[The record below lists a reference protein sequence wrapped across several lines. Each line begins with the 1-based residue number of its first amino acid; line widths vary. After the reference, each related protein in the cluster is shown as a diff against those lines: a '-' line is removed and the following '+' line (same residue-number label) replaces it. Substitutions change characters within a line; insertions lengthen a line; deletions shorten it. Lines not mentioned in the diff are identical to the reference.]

1 MRFKR
6 IYIEITNIC
15 NLSCEFCEPH
25 TRENR
30 FMKKA
35 EFEEIL
41 EKIADF
47 TSHIYLH
54 VKGEPLL
61 HPEFD
66 DFVKIAHSKGF
77 QINLTTNA
85 TLLENHLES
94 TKYLR
99 QINISF
105 HATNNEKILET
116 SKKIKNCIV
125 NYRIWNINEN
135 KEALELIK
143 KVFNINEEIDLNKTQ
158 NYTLEQNIFLSIASK
173 FKWPSLKDNASS
185 NGYCHALK
193 DQIAILVDGTVV
205 PCCLDNNGDI
215 KLGNIF
221 NETLEEIL
229 KKEKTINI
237 IENFRNRI
245 AIEELC
251 KKCTYK
257 NRF

>member
-6 IYIEITNIC
+6 IYIEITNVC
-15 NLSCEFCEPH
+15 NLNCDFCAPH
-25 TRENR
+25 NRENR
-30 FMKKA
+30 FMKIE

-41 EKIADF
+41 NKISTY

-61 HPEFD
+61 HPQFPE
-66 DFVKIAHSKGF
+66 FVKLAHSKGF

-85 TLLENHLES
+85 TLLKNHLDL

-99 QINISF
+99 Q
-105 HATNNEKILET
+105 T
-116 SKKIKNCIV
+116 
-125 NYRIWNINEN
+125 
-135 KEALELIK
+135 
-143 KVFNINEEIDLNKTQ
+143 EEINFEKSP
-158 NYTLEQNIFLSIASK
+158 NYTLAPNIYLSTASK
-173 FKWPSLKDNASS
+173 FKWPSLKDSTSS

-193 DQIAILVDGTVV
+193 DQIAVLVDGTVV

-215 KLGNIF
+215 NLGNIF
-221 NETLEEIL
+221 EESLEDIL
-229 KKEKTINI
+229 QKEKTLKI
-237 IENFRNRI
+237 IENFKNRI
-245 AIEELC
+245 ATEELC

>member
-6 IYIEITNIC
+6 IYIEITNVC
-15 NLSCEFCEPH
+15 NLNCEFCEPH
-25 TRENR
+25 KRKNR
-30 FMKKA
+30 FMTFD
-35 EFEEIL
+35 EFETIL
-41 EKIADF
+41 NKISNF
-47 TSHIYLH
+47 SSYIYLH

-66 DFVKIAHSKGF
+66 KFVKLAYEKGF

-85 TLLENHLES
+85 TLLENHLEN

-99 QINISF
+99 QINVSF
-105 HATNNEKILET
+105 HATNNEKILKT
-116 SKKIKNCIV
+116 TKKISDCII
-125 NYRIWNINEN
+125 NYRIWNFNEN
-135 KEALELIK
+135 NEALELIK
-143 KVFNINEEIDLNKTQ
+143 KEIS
-158 NYTLEQNIFLSIASK
+158 NYTLAENIFLSLATR
-173 FKWPSLKDNASS
+173 FDWPSLDKQTLS

-215 KLGNIF
+215 ALGNIF
-221 NETLEEIL
+221 EESLTEIL
-229 KKEKTINI
+229 EKEKTKKI
-237 IENFRNRI
+237 IDGFKNRI
-245 AIEELC
+245 AIEDLC

>member
-1 MRFKR
+1 MQFKR

-15 NLSCEFCEPH
+15 NLNCEFCAPH

-30 FMKKA
+30 YMKKA
-35 EFEEIL
+35 EFEQL
-41 EKIADF
+41 LDKISAY
-47 TSHIYLH
+47 TKHIYLH
-54 VKGEPLL
+54 VKGEPLI

-66 DFVKIAHSKGF
+66 EFVKIAHAKGF

-85 TLLENHLES
+85 TLLEKHLEI

-99 QINISF
+99 QINVSF
-105 HATNNEKILET
+105 HATNDAQIIETTRKI
-116 SKKIKNCIV
+116 NDCII

-135 KEALELIK
+135 NEALELIK
-143 KVFNINEEIDLNKTQ
+143 KEFGITESLDFEQKQ
-158 NYTLEQNIFLSIASK
+158 NYTLAPNKFLSIASK
-173 FKWPSLKDNASS
+173 FKWPSLTDKDTS

-215 KLGNIF
+215 PLGNIF
-221 NETLEEIL
+221 TEDLSSIL
-229 KKEKTINI
+229 SKPRTTQI
-237 IENFRNRI
+237 IQGFQNRV
-245 AIEELC
+245 AIEPLC
-251 KKCTYK
+251 QKCTYK